1 MFVKGNSSFIQYKIR
16 DDIVAGELGEGIEG
30 YSQRNYQQK
39 GFHIAKLGVNITL
52 QSLGGAGRLQ
62 AGSKNNLIKLSCHLK
77 TNQVF
82 HYNQLYKFTF
92 SVFKHI
98 GCSEPHAHTAT
109 TALLAADLRG
119 IDSHGVARLSGYIRL
134 WEVQRINATPDIRI
148 VHETPST
155 AVVDG
160 DAGLGLVVAPFAMQ
174 VAIEKAR
181 VAGTGWVSVR
191 NSNHFGIAG
200 HHAMMALEND
210 MIGMAMTNA
219 SALVAP
225 TFSTERM
232 LGTNPIAVA
241 IPADQQPPFVADFA
255 TTTAANG
262 KLEILQR
269 KNADTPLGWVQ
280 DKDGG
285 PSTDANILK
294 KDGALLPLGS
304 DREHGSHK
312 GYALGSIV
320 DIFSAV
326 LSGGSYGPWAPPF
339 PAYVAMPENMPGKGL
354 GHFFG
359 AMRVDAFRPADEFKQ
374 HMDNW
379 ITRFRSA
386 KPAEGY
392 EKVLI
397 PGDPEREA
405 EAQRRTEGI
414 PIVDSVINDLK
425 AIAEKFGLTL

>member
-1 MFVKGNSSFIQYKIR
+1 MV
-16 DDIVAGELGEGIEG
+16 L
-30 YSQRNYQQK
+30 YSYD
-39 GFHIAKLGVNITL
+39 
-52 QSLGGAGRLQ
+52 
-62 AGSKNNLIKLSCHLK
+62 
-77 TNQVF
+77 
-82 HYNQLYKFTF
+82 QLYQFTYK
-92 SVFKHI
+92 VFKNI
-98 GCSEPHAHTAT
+98 GCSDEHANTASVG
-109 TALLAADLRG
+109 LIAADLRG

-134 WEVQRINATPDIRI
+134 WEANRINAKPDIQI
-148 VHETPST
+148 VHQTPST

-160 DAGLGLVVAPFAMQ
+160 DAGLGLVIAPFAMQ
-174 VAIEKAR
+174 VAIEKAKN
-181 VAGTGWVSVR
+181 VGTGWVSVR
-191 NSNHFGIAG
+191 NTNHFGIAG
-200 HHAMMALEND
+200 HHAMMALEHD

-225 TFSTERM
+225 TFSIERM

-241 IPADQQPPFVADFA
+241 IPAKLQPAFVADFA

-269 KNADTPLGWVQ
+269 KNADTPSGWVQ
-280 DKDGG
+280 DKDGQ

-294 KDGALLPLGS
+294 KQGALLPLGS

-326 LSGGSYGPWAPPF
+326 LSGASYGPWAPPF
-339 PAYVAMPENMPGKGL
+339 PAYVPMPENMPGKGL

-359 AMRVDAFRPADEFKQ
+359 AMRIDAFRPAEEFKE

-379 ITRFRSA
+379 IQRFRSA
-386 KPAEGY
+386 KPAEGFD
-392 EKVLI
+392 KVLI

-405 EAQRRTEGI
+405 EQKRKSEGI
-414 PIVDSVINDLK
+414 PVVASVAEDLQLVAK
-425 AIAEKFGLTL
+425 KFGLIL